1 MGGETLNSTT
11 QSYFSLSKK
20 LQKKYLINDG
30 LVLFFSF
37 RVDTVIK
44 EFKNGRATGTTYYYV
59 GSVFRLTREQNK
71 EQWAKKN

>member
-37 RVDTVIK
+37 GVDTVIQ
-44 EFKNGRATGTTYYYV
+44 EFKTAAQPVLRMTT
-59 GSVFRLTREQNK
+59 
-71 EQWAKKN
+71 